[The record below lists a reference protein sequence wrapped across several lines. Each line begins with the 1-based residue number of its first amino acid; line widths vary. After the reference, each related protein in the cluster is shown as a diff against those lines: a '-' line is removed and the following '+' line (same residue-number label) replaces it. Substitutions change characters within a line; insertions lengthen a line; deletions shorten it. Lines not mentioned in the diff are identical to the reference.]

1 MLLTKT
7 DPYILNS
14 DHGGAHTSRSKRYSP
29 SVSLKVFNR
38 DTGERIGPIGNI
50 SLNGL
55 MLQTSQNLV
64 ENTLYPFAL
73 ILPVKI
79 KGANSVAFDARCV
92 WHYFNESNHV
102 HLAGFVL
109 DRLTDKNQ
117 EIFQIL
123 INSYAN

>member
-7 DPYILNS
+7 DPYILNN
-14 DHGGAHTSRSKRYSP
+14 DHGGVYTSRSRRYLP

-50 SLNGL
+50 SLTGL
-55 MLQTSQNLV
+55 MLQTSKNLV
-64 ENTLYPFAL
+64 ENTVYPFAL

-92 WHYFNESNHV
+92 WHYFNESNQV
-102 HLAGFVL
+102 HLAGFIL
-109 DRLTDKNQ
+109 DSLTDKNQ
-117 EIFQIL
+117 GIIQTL